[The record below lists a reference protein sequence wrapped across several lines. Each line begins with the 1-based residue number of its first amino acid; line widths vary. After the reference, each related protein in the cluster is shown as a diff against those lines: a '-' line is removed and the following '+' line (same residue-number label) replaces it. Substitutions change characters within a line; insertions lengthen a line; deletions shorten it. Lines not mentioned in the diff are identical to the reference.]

1 MSKGPKAQSKGT
13 TKRGEYKGYWLTQVA
28 GSPYWYRTRYDSA
41 TQQNERVSL
50 GETSYD
56 AAVVALISY
65 VDSQLSPENRA
76 PETIRLYEVLNW
88 YWENHGKTVIQS
100 NQQKAG
106 IAKWKE
112 HFPEKTVISELVPV
126 RMKKFA
132 EEMQDEGLSLG
143 YIDRIIGVG
152 RAAVYAARDNNIISH
167 CPKIKN
173 CQTEEDRESV
183 DPLGRPLELE
193 ELARLFVTCQ
203 QPHVLN
209 YMLISVHTMAR
220 PAAVLDLA
228 PEQVDFREWRVNMNP
243 KGRRQTKKKRPL
255 LRLTNGLAKAL
266 RKIADEYDGKT
277 TMTRY
282 VLFKDKP
289 VKNINRAW
297 AGLVEDAGLAGTNVT
312 LYSIRHTMGRELR
325 DKDVPEAQISLF
337 LGHKVRGVN
346 KVTGVYAPYS
356 PEYLRTAA
364 EVIDAYAERLRAEIA
379 RQLTGAVEAAKA
391 A

>member
-1 MSKGPKAQSKGT
+1 MPKSQKAQSKGT
-13 TKRGEYKGYWLTQVA
+13 TKRGEYKGYWLTQDRK
-28 GSPYWYRTRYDSA
+28 SPYWSRTHYNPETRHTEY
-41 TQQNERVSL
+41 VSL
-50 GETSYD
+50 GETAYD
-56 AAVVALISY
+56 AALVALISY
-65 VDSQLSPENRA
+65 VDSQLAPDNRA
-76 PETIRLYEVLNW
+76 PETVRLCEVLNW

-100 NQQKAG
+100 NQQKIG

-112 HFPEKTVISELVPV
+112 HFPAKTMVSELVPV
-126 RMKKFA
+126 RMKKFVEA
-132 EEMQDEGLSLG
+132 LQSEELSLG

-173 CQTEEDRESV
+173 HQTEEDRESV
-183 DPLGRPLELE
+183 DPLGRPLEIE
-193 ELARLFVTCQ
+193 ELARLFITCQ
-203 QPHVLN
+203 QPHLLN

-220 PAAVLDLA
+220 PAAVVDLA
-228 PEQVDFREWRVNMNP
+228 PEQVDFREWRINMNP

-277 TMTRY
+277 AMGRY
-282 VLFKDKP
+282 VLFKDKA

-337 LGHKVRGVN
+337 LGHKVKGVN

-364 EVIDAYAERLRAEIA
+364 EVIDAYAERLLAEIT
-379 RQLTGAVEAAKA
+379 RQVTAAPEISKA